1 MPTYVYEVVKKDGS
15 GGERFEL
22 VQPMSDDPIQTHPE
36 TKQPVRR
43 VIQPFQITGA
53 ASLMK
58 ADRALADDNKL
69 ERLGFTKYVKTDDG
83 KYDRVVGKGG
93 PETIGG

>member
-1 MPTYVYEVVKKDGS
+1 MPTYVYEVINPDGS
-15 GGERFEL
+15 AGERFEL
-22 VQPMSDDPIQTHPE
+22 VQPMSDDPITKHPE
-36 TKQPVRR
+36 SNKPVRR

-53 ASLMK
+53 SSLMR

-69 ERLGFTKYVKTDDG
+69 EKMGFTKYVKSGDG

-93 PETIGG
+93 PESLGG

>member
-1 MPTYVYEVVKKDGS
+1 MPTYVYEVINRDGS
-15 GGERFEL
+15 PGERFEL
-22 VQPMSDDPIQTHPE
+22 VQPMSDDPIMEHPE

-43 VIQPFQITGA
+43 VIQPFQITGG
-53 ASLMK
+53 ASLMR

-69 ERLGFTKYVKTDDG
+69 EKLGFTKYVKSGDG

-93 PETIGG
+93 PESLGG

>member
-1 MPTYVYEVVKKDGS
+1 MPTYVYEVIEKDGS

-22 VQPMSDDPIQTHPE
+22 VQPMSDDPITLHPE
-36 TKQPVRR
+36 TDLPVRR

-58 ADRALADDNKL
+58 ADRALADDSKL
-69 ERLGFTKYVKTDDG
+69 EKLGFTKYVKSGDG

-93 PETIGG
+93 PKSIGG

>member
-1 MPTYVYEVVKKDGS
+1 MPTYVYEVIEKDGS

-22 VQPMSDDPIQTHPE
+22 VQPMSDEPITVHPE
-36 TKQPVRR
+36 IDQPVRR

-53 ASLMK
+53 SSAMK
-58 ADRALADDNKL
+58 ADRVLADDNKL
-69 ERLGFTKYVKTDDG
+69 EKLGFTKYVKSGDG

-93 PETIGG
+93 PKSIGG